1 MPTLT
6 DMQDLPRHVNDI
18 EARLHDLDE
27 ALRSHDAPGMERA
40 SQALH
45 QSLAEAMAA
54 FRHAHQTGG
63 DPLSADLKQ
72 RLVLAQTRVT
82 GLQVAVSRASATLQ
96 RTLGVLLV
104 QPDEAQ
110 ASAYAALG
118 QNKPMAVSLQKAY
131 GA

>member
-6 DMQDLPRHVNDI
+6 DMQDLPSHVSDI

-27 ALRSHDAPGMERA
+27 ALRLHDAPGMEQA
-40 SQALH
+40 AQALH

-54 FRHAHQTGG
+54 FRHAQQAGAE
-63 DPLSADLKQ
+63 PLSADLKQ
-72 RLVLAQTRVT
+72 RLMLAQTRVT
-82 GLQVAVSRASATLQ
+82 GLQAAVSRASATLQ

-104 QPDEAQ
+104 QPEDEQ

-118 QNKPMAVSLQKAY
+118 QNKPLATALNKAY
-131 GA
+131 GV